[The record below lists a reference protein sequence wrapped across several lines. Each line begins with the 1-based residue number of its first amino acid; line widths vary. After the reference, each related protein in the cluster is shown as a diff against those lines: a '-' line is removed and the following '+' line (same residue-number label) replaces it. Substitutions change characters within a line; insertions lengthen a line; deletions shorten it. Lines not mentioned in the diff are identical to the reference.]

1 MAAEAALKSDKTLA
15 ANYLNEIRKRS
26 PKLSLTNESTISLD
40 IIAEERSKELAG
52 EGHRF
57 FDMIRWN
64 KSIEFNDEFGAINT
78 NDNRKKIIDRSLNK
92 TILPIFLDEMNTN
105 PGIAAQQ
112 NPGY

>member
-1 MAAEAALKSDKTLA
+1 MAAEAALKSDKALA
-15 ANYLNEIRKRS
+15 ASYLNEIRKRS

-40 IIAEERSKELAG
+40 VIAEERSKELAG

-64 KSIEFNDEFGAINT
+64 KNIEFNDELGSINT
-78 NDNRKKIIDRSLNK
+78 IHRTKIIDRSLNK
-92 TILPIFLDEMNTN
+92 TILPIFIDEINAN
-105 PGIAAQQ
+105 PGIGAQQ